1 MTNVD
6 DELLALRAHELSL
19 NPPAQEPDLPV
30 PPPLH
35 LLPDPSQVATA
46 DQADMKGKL
55 NGTPPTIF
63 EGDHAKAQ
71 DFMREFNLYLM
82 QNNQHP
88 MMTIPYYRMTTCLAR
103 IRGPKVNNW
112 VN

>member
-6 DELLALRAHELSL
+6 DNLLTMRAHKLSL
-19 NPPAQEPDLPV
+19 NLPAQGPDLPI

-35 LLPDPSQVATA
+35 LLPDPPQVNTA

-63 EGDHAKAQ
+63 EGDRTKAQ
-71 DFMREFNLYLM
+71 DFMREFNLYWM
-82 QNNQHP
+82 QND
-88 MMTIPYYRMTTCLAR
+88 
-103 IRGPKVNNW
+103 
-112 VN
+112 